1 MRICLL
7 LVGGCI
13 IAMSGFADS
22 DISRWKAGLNVGYTI
37 GGDIEDSSF
46 APGAQI
52 LYAADVRE
60 SNWNYFFELGGTVFS
75 DGMKMSEMGIGI
87 DLDLDITALS
97 MVAGIGGSPAE
108 RMRWYALGGAGYYIP
123 DATAEIDTSGVA
135 EGFDAPGLTV
145 SATADID
152 MDNAL
157 GWILGAGVAYELTER
172 LEVFTDYR
180 YTMLKLEAKISGSVE
195 ATYFGQSISEEFS
208 SNVDGDYNHGIARVG
223 LNYIF

>member
-1 MRICLL
+1 MRLRI
-7 LVGGCI
+7 LVVGMCI

-22 DISRWKAGLNVGYTI
+22 EGSRWKAGLNAGYTF

-52 LYAADVRE
+52 LYATDVQQ
-60 SNWNYFFELGGTVFS
+60 SNFNYFFELGGTVFS

-97 MVAGIGGSPAE
+97 MVAGIGGSSTE
-108 RMRWYALGGAGYYIP
+108 RMRWYALGGVGYYIP
-123 DATAEIDTSGVA
+123 DATAEIDASGVA
-135 EGFDAPGLTV
+135 EIFDAPGLTV

-180 YTMLKLEAKISGSVE
+180 YTMLKLEAKVSGVIE
-195 ATYFGQSISEEFS
+195 ATYFGQEISEKFK
-208 SNVDGDYNHGIARVG
+208 SNVEGDYNHGIARIG